1 MLGPNRTVGLGIRGG
16 DGEEEGEEEASRCV
30 VVVLVPVVRC
40 LPCTQDSCPLC
51 SAFASIWNRFS
62 VKGRG
67 GAECVPLWLCQSLF
81 AVLAACSVVGRAV
94 CGRAPPRRT
103 AQCQRSALFSLLLR
117 LHTARDEFGNAVD
130 GESGES
136 CRVAVTV
143 AVATRNAS
151 ALLSRSW
158 SSSASSL
165 PPSTFFGT
173 LRGVLFQQS
182 RFPCAGLET
191 LHVRGERFGQPRCLL
206 HVGVVPSHLLLRAA
220 SSMDS
225 RWRALRSCGGSRANA
240 VPEELMIMRSRR
252 HGSLRCPRRTLLLQ
266 QRWPAPSY
274 ARPPHTVTYS
284 TGKILV
290 A

>member
-81 AVLAACSVVGRAV
+81 AVLAACSVIGRAV

-103 AQCQRSALFSLLLR
+103 AQRQRSALFSLLLR

-182 RFPCAGLET
+182 GARCCSSKDGPHLAMPARHIQYWQNLGRVTSSFAGKQHGHALDLGADPESRGNLDSSPT
-191 LHVRGERFGQPRCLL
+191 FGVYDRVRSMRQRGGGRGTQAVLRLRRAIGERFTQ
-206 HVGVVPSHLLLRAA
+206 
-220 SSMDS
+220 
-225 RWRALRSCGGSRANA
+225 
-240 VPEELMIMRSRR
+240 R
-252 HGSLRCPRRTLLLQ
+252 HCCHG
-266 QRWPAPSY
+266 AK
-274 ARPPHTVTYS
+274 PHR
-284 TGKILV
+284 
-290 A
+290 